1 MKGHTVI
8 MIGDRVNDS
17 PALSEADAAIAREIA
32 DITIGSED
40 LFALVTLRR
49 LSETLMARIHQN
61 YRTIVGFNLMLI
73 ILGGGGTDPADDF
86 GAAAQCFDAG
96 HQPAQ
101 HDESAAG
108 GRKEQLN
115 KGK

>member
-1 MKGHTVI
+1 M
-8 MIGDRVNDS
+8 NDS

-73 ILGGGGTDPADDF
+73 ILGV
-86 GAAAQCFDAG
+86 AG
-96 HQPAQ
+96 LIPPTT
-101 HDESAAG
+101 SALLHNASTLG
-108 GRKEQLN
+108 ISLHSMTSLLPEEEKN
-115 KGK
+115 N